1 MAYSSLYLPH
11 GCNLNFRLLCRKI
24 VTESST
30 FIDAVPASAVDV
42 ADRGLAYG
50 HGLFETMRMAAGR
63 IPLWSY
69 HRERLLRGLPLL
81 GIELAESRLEAEFA
95 GVLKQLPADGVVK
108 LMVTAGSGGRGYRAP
123 ATIVPRILWQR
134 SSAPPSRDRARLQVC
149 RHRLPIH
156 GALAG
161 LKHLNRLDQVIAAG
175 ELVGDNLGLMLDAD
189 GNLVEGV
196 SHNLFMYIDGSWLT
210 PPLDRCGVAGVMRAV
225 LMREIFPQ
233 AQERV
238 RESRC
243 VLEDLHRCEA
253 LFLCNAVTGITQG
266 SAVEGGPEW
275 NFSDKTRRIRAVLEE
290 KYPCFTA

>member
-1 MAYSSLYLPH
+1 M
-11 GCNLNFRLLCRKI
+11 
-24 VTESST
+24 TESST

-63 IPLWSY
+63 IPLWPY

-81 GIELAESRLEAEFA
+81 GIELAEPRLQAELA
-95 GVLKQLPADGVVK
+95 GVLKQVPADGVLK

-123 ATIVPRILWQR
+123 TTIVPRILLQW
-134 SSAPPSRDRARLQVC
+134 SPAPPCRDQVRLQVC
-149 RHRLPIH
+149 RHRLPIQA
-156 GALAG
+156 ALAG

-196 SHNLFMYIDGSWLT
+196 SHNLFMYIDGGWLT
-210 PPLDRCGVAGVMRAV
+210 PSLDRCGVAGVMRAV

-233 AQERV
+233 VQERV
-238 RESRC
+238 SESRC
-243 VLEDLHRCEA
+243 VLADLQRCEA
-253 LFLCNAVTGITQG
+253 LFLCNAVAGIVHA

-275 NFSDKTRRIRAVLEE
+275 NLSGKTRRIQAALEE